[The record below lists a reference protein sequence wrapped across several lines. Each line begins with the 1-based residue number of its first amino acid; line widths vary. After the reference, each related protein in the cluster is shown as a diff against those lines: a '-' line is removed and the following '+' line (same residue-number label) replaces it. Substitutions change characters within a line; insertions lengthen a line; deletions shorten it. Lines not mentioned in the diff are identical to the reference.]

1 MQFSNP
7 RWHQCRLHHCSP
19 LYSWHSHTTPR
30 AAFNSRVFLETEK
43 EAKVLA
49 ATRLHFPISAQH
61 PWDQQLLCP
70 PTWAWRGENPS
81 GGFLCCSLYS
91 VNQCTRWSRA
101 IEGMHQK
108 QGTGDRRTLWEQPA
122 LVPREQGHHLHHL
135 LQAKSGKN
143 NMKLHAC
150 HSAACLLKQLLKFT
164 AQFIVE
170 KSNTSE
176 NL

>member
-49 ATRLHFPISAQH
+49 ATRLHFPNSAQH

-101 IEGMHQK
+101 IEGMHQEY
-108 QGTGDRRTLWEQPA
+108 GTGDRRTL
-122 LVPREQGHHLHHL
+122 R
-135 LQAKSGKN
+135 
-143 NMKLHAC
+143 
-150 HSAACLLKQLLKFT
+150 AACPCPQG
-164 AQFIVE
+164 AG
-170 KSNTSE
+170 TSPAPPPASQIWE
-176 NL
+176 EQHETTCMPLSCMSPEAVTQIHCTVHCREE